1 MRGFKHKKI
10 DVAGKRSSA
19 IVIECAFRCYVARCF
34 GNTSVGRAA
43 AIAGYKALVA
53 KVRRRKVAYILCEH
67 LRKIRDG
74 ATAFQKVWR
83 MFYLRKKYVSK
94 ILDAIELQR
103 HLRRWLAENEASRRR
118 EEKERK
124 RKARLK
130 IENAAMTIVQSTARV
145 WLAKRM
151 ADRKREVMD
160 NAQDDL
166 DTVRRDMTKFRA

>member
-1 MRGFKHKKI
+1 MPTNIFLSFFGRTKTNRYHGGKARAFYRWHHFRWFKVVLMQKIVRGFIAYKKV

-19 IVIECAFRCYVARCF
+19 IVIQCSFRCYIARL
-34 GNTSVGRAA
+34 TLAILQWEELQRLRAA
-43 AIAGYKALVA
+43 SALLIQSA
-53 KVRRRKVAYILCEH
+53 WRRKVAYILCDH

-118 EEKERK
+118 EEKRKSER
-124 RKARLK
+124 
-130 IENAAMTIVQSTARV
+130 RV
-145 WLAKRM
+145 
-151 ADRKREVMD
+151 
-160 NAQDDL
+160 
-166 DTVRRDMTKFRA
+166 